1 MTVKRRPKDG
11 ADGDGIVSVII
22 EYAKSTNGTT
32 PPDTGW
38 STAIPSPTQG
48 WYMWTRTTTTYKQS
62 PTTVA
67 YSVSRWP
74 ADGLPGIQGPVVIQK
89 EWVQGDTH
97 RYTDEIKDYIYVR
110 GATKAQSYW
119 YTLINKGTV
128 TAGAQPVGGVAP
140 SGYESVTWLRDLAV
154 QFLIAEEANLANLIF
169 KQGQLISVRGTV
181 NGLAADYAG
190 QANFIP
196 NIVIDGA
203 NGSISSES
211 SNIRGTIHATDGEF
225 TGVINAIGGRIAG
238 FRISGNSLTNQNS
251 NGSFIT
257 DAAIIFRNDNLGTFV
272 AIGGNVLPVIT
283 GSVAV
288 ARFENNIVYDPLFPI
303 PNYGIIAQAK
313 NGPMFENHA
322 IAILGGMIS
331 GFAIK
336 VRQIDSST
344 TLEYYDVYVSCYNTS
359 SINLYLPANPSV
371 GKVIIAQRVNEASI
385 TFYGNG
391 KIIRWGIGQGSS
403 KITTGS
409 IGDSHIFIF
418 DGQFWHYNYWVRQ
431 PS

>member
-1 MTVKRRPKDG
+1 MANYQGSITVKRRPKDG
-11 ADGDGIVSVII
+11 TPGKDAHSPYIGADGYWYYWDDALGAYV
-22 EYAKSTNGTT
+22 KSDDKAAGE
-32 PPDTGW
+32 
-38 STAIPSPTQG
+38 Q
-48 WYMWTRTTTTYKQS
+48 
-62 PTTVA
+62 
-67 YSVSRWP
+67 
-74 ADGLPGIQGPVVIQK
+74 GIQGPVVFQK

-97 RYTDEIKDYIYVR
+97 RYNDNIRDYIYVR
-110 GATKAQSYW
+110 GTSKDTSYW
-119 YTLINKGTV
+119 YTRTSKGDV
-128 TAGAQPVGGVAP
+128 TADVPPVGGADV
-140 SGYESVTWLRDLAV
+140 SGYDHVDFLNDLAV
-154 QFLIAEEANLANLIF
+154 KVLIAEEANLANLIF
-169 KQGQLISVRGTV
+169 KQGRLIS
-181 NGLAADYAG
+181 LD
-190 QANFIP
+190 
-196 NIVIDGA
+196 
-203 NGSISSES
+203 ES
-211 SNIRGTIHATDGEF
+211 SNEVMGINGIAGSAGDNPAFWAGGSYSQAIAGTAKAIIRHDGSVKFTDAEITGTIHATDGEF

-344 TLEYYDVYVSCYNTS
+344 TLQYYDVYVSCYNTS
-359 SINLYLPANPSV
+359 NINLYLPANPSV

-391 KIIRWGIGQGSS
+391 NTIKWGIGQGSS

-409 IGDSHIFIF
+409 VGDSHIFIF
-418 DGQFWHYNYWVRQ
+418 DGQFWHYNYWIRQ